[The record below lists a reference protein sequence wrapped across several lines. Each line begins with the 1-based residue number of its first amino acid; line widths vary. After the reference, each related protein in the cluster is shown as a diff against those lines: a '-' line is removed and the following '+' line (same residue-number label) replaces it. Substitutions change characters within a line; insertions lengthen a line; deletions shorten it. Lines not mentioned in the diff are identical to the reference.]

1 METTDTSIYLNIIED
16 LSSREFPATFE
27 LHLMPNLKFGLLG
40 HDIAK
45 QNVCTFNFEMHHA
58 VMITYFQNYI
68 IVVYTFH

>member
-1 METTDTSIYLNIIED
+1 MNIYN
-16 LSSREFPATFE
+16 SKT
-27 LHLMPNLKFGLLG
+27 HLMPNLKFGLLG